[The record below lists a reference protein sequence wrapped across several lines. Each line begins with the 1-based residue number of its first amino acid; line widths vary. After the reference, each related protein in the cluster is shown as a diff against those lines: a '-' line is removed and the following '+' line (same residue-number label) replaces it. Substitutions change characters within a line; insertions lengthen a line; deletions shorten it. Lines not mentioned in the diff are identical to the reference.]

1 MRPYLE
7 KTLHKKRTCG
17 VAQVVGTE
25 LNSSTTKKKKKKK
38 KKGCWIGVVTQ
49 MVECLLHKCKC
60 LSLNLTTTKD
70 KKGKKK
76 K

>member
-25 LNSSTTKKKKKKK
+25 LNSSTTKKKKKE
-38 KKGCWIGVVTQ
+38 G
-49 MVECLLHKCKC
+49 LLDWCC
-60 LSLNLTTTKD
+60 DSN
-70 KKGKKK
+70 GRVPAS
-76 K
+76 